1 MKLLLKLFYRLL
13 YHEFAWMYDWV
24 SGIVSFGRWKEWV
37 FTSTEFLGDSA
48 TLELGFGPGHLQFH
62 LAENSF
68 PAYGMDLSWQMARIA
83 HRRIQKAG
91 MSPNLVQA
99 DNLSIPFA
107 KQSFE
112 QIVSTFP
119 TEAIFE
125 DQTITEIIRVL
136 KPGGKLFIIPM
147 VFITGNR
154 FGQKLMAW
162 LYHITGQSV
171 SLDQFDFRFFG
182 QFFDQHGL
190 KTNQRLV
197 ARNDYTLLIVEVQTA
212 ESD

>member
-13 YHEFAWMYDWV
+13 YHEFAWTYDWV
-24 SGIVSFGRWKEWV
+24 SGIVSFGQWKEWV
-37 FTSTEFLGDSA
+37 FTSTEFLGDGA

-62 LAENSF
+62 LIENSF
-68 PAYGMDLSWQMARIA
+68 PVYGMDFSRQMAGIA

-107 KQSFE
+107 KHSFE

-125 DQTITEIIRVL
+125 DQTISEIIRVL
-136 KPGGKLFIIPM
+136 KPGGKLLIIPM
-147 VFITGNR
+147 VFITGNGFR
-154 FGQKLMAW
+154 QKLMAW
-162 LYHITGQSV
+162 IYRITGQSV
-171 SLDQFDFRFFG
+171 SLDQFDDRFFG
-182 QFFDQHGL
+182 QFFEQHGL
-190 KTNQRLV
+190 QTDQQLV
-197 ARNDYTLLIVEVQTA
+197 THKDYTLLIVEVQTA
-212 ESD
+212 ESS